1 MDNNQ
6 PVIQLDQVTKRFGG
20 TLALNNVSF
29 SINRGEVHAVV
40 GENGAGKSTLMKIL
54 AGIYQPDSGRIL
66 LCGDPVRLLDPQ
78 DARRQGISI
87 VFQELNLFPH
97 LTAAGNIFINRE
109 MSRTGLL
116 QNREM
121 IAEARQVFD
130 MMGVDI
136 SPTEPVGKLSVGER
150 QLVEIARTL
159 QQQSEIIIMDE
170 PNSALTEHETENL
183 FKIIRRLRE
192 QGITVIYVSH
202 RLEEV
207 FSIADRITVLRDGQY
222 QGTWK
227 IPEITLRQVIRAM
240 IGRRLEEAFPVR
252 PPAPANAPVLLEVRG
267 LGKGA
272 ALGPIDFEL
281 HTGEILG
288 FTGLEGAGIDDLFH
302 ILFGLDRATAGEV
315 VYKGKA
321 HTLKSPVDAIRS
333 GWGLIPASRRDQGLM
348 MEWSVKTNTSLVIID
363 QLMTKLGLLDH
374 RREKQTADKFVKQL
388 NVATDS
394 IDKRVIN
401 LSGGNQQ
408 KVVVAKWLA
417 SGPQIL
423 ILNDPTRGVDVG
435 AKAEIYQIADRLA
448 KEGLGL
454 LFTSSEID
462 EILGLCDRVLVLY
475 KGHIVKEFRKGEATK
490 GDVMH
495 WISGETEADT
505 DEASVAEG
513 SDDRTG

>member
-1 MDNNQ
+1 MDKNQ

-20 TLALNNVSF
+20 TVALNNVSF
-29 SINRGEVHAVV
+29 SIDRGEVHAVV
-40 GENGAGKSTLMKIL
+40 GENGAGKSTLMKML

-66 LCGDPVRLLDPQ
+66 LCGEPVRLLDPQ
-78 DARRQGISI
+78 DARRQGVSI
-87 VFQELNLFPH
+87 VFQELNLFPQ

-109 MSRTGLL
+109 MTRTGIL
-116 QNREM
+116 QHREM
-121 IAEARQVFD
+121 IAETRRVFE
-130 MMGVDI
+130 MMGVSI
-136 SPTEPVGKLSVGER
+136 SPTDLVGKLSVGEK

-159 QQQSEIIIMDE
+159 QSQADIIIMDE
-170 PNSALTEHETENL
+170 PNSALTERETENL

-192 QGITVIYVSH
+192 QGITVIYVQH

-227 IPEITLRQVIRAM
+227 ISQITLRQVISAM
-240 IGRRLEEAFPVR
+240 IGRRLEEAFPTR
-252 PPAPANAPVLLEVRG
+252 PPAPADAPVVLDVRG
-267 LGKGA
+267 LAQGTG
-272 ALGPIDFEL
+272 LGPIDFKL
-281 HTGEILG
+281 HAGEILG
-288 FTGLEGAGIDDLFH
+288 FSGLEGAGIDDLFH

-315 VYKGKA
+315 VYMDKA
-321 HTLKSPVDAIRS
+321 HTVKSPVDAIRS

-348 MEWSVKTNTSLVIID
+348 MEWSVKTNTSLVIIE

-374 RREKQTADKFVKQL
+374 RREKQTADRFVKQL
-388 NVATDS
+388 NIATDS

-417 SGPQIL
+417 SGPKVL

-435 AKAEIYQIADRLA
+435 AKAEIYQIADQLA
-448 KEGLGL
+448 RQGLGL

-462 EILGLCDRVLVLY
+462 ETLGLCDRVLVLY
-475 KGHIVKEFRKGEATK
+475 KGRIVREFRKGEANK

-495 WISGETEADT
+495 WISGESDEDIEAAAVPV
-505 DEASVAEG
+505 EP
-513 SDDRTG
+513 DDRTG